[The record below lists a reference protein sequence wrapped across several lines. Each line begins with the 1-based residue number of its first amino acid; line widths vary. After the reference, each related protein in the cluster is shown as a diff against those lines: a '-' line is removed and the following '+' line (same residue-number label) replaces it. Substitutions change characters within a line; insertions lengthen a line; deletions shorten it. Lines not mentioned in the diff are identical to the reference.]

1 MCTFAV
7 RMKNTVAMEYYESIP
22 KWIEAEA
29 IRGHFVFT
37 KSELCSAFPNFSL
50 NARKRAISRLISKKN
65 IVSPWHNFYVIVP
78 VEYKLTGVVPPQFY
92 LDQLMNFLDSEYYV
106 ALLNAAEFYG
116 AAHQRPQNYAVVVAR
131 KNLRSGFKAG
141 SEILLY
147 YRKHLPI
154 DYVRKFQTTTGYL
167 NVSSAELTALDLV
180 DAAQEIGGLT
190 RAATVLSELVEE
202 INFTTV
208 NQDILRF
215 FPVPVVQRL
224 GYLLE
229 AVLGE
234 CEKAERLYALAQQ
247 VGLRFRKVAL
257 KSSKEIN
264 KGLEINR
271 KWKVIVNQ
279 EIEIDEV

>member
-1 MCTFAV
+1 
-7 RMKNTVAMEYYESIP
+7 MKKTTIMESFESIP
-22 KWIEAEA
+22 KWLEAKA

-37 KSELCSAFPNFSL
+37 KSDLCSAFPNLSL
-50 NARKRAISRLISKKN
+50 NARKRAISRLIAKKT
-65 IVSPWHNFYVIVP
+65 IVSPWQNFYVIIP
-78 VEYKLTGVVPPQFY
+78 MEYKLTGIVPPQFY
-92 LDQLMNFLDSEYYV
+92 LDQLMDFLDSEYYV
-106 ALLNAAEFYG
+106 ALLNAAEYYG
-116 AAHQRPQNYAVVVAR
+116 AAHQRPQNYAVFVGK

-154 DYVRKFQTTTGYL
+154 DYIRKFQTTTGYL

-180 DAAQEIGGLT
+180 DSEQEIGGLT
-190 RAATVLSELVEE
+190 RTATVLSELIEE
-202 INFTTV
+202 INFTTAHQGV
-208 NQDILRF
+208 LRF

-229 AVLGE
+229 VVLDE
-234 CEKAERLYALAQQ
+234 YEKAERLYALTQQ

-264 KGLEINR
+264 KSLEINR

-279 EIEIDEV
+279 EIEIDEI

>member
-1 MCTFAV
+1 
-7 RMKNTVAMEYYESIP
+7 MKKTTIMESFESIP
-22 KWIEAEA
+22 KWLEAKA

-37 KSELCSAFPNFSL
+37 KSDLCSAFPNLSL
-50 NARKRAISRLISKKN
+50 NARKRAISRLIAKKT
-65 IVSPWHNFYVIVP
+65 IVSPWQNFYVIIP
-78 VEYKLTGVVPPQFY
+78 MEYKLTGIVPPQFY
-92 LDQLMNFLDSEYYV
+92 LDQLMDFLDSEYYV
-106 ALLNAAEFYG
+106 ALLNAAEYYG
-116 AAHQRPQNYAVVVAR
+116 AAHQRPQNYAVFVGK
-131 KNLRSGFKAG
+131 KNLRSGIKAG

-154 DYVRKFQTTTGYL
+154 DYIRKFQTTTGYL

-180 DAAQEIGGLT
+180 DSEQEIGGLT
-190 RAATVLSELVEE
+190 RTATVLSELVEE
-202 INFTTV
+202 INFTTAHQGV
-208 NQDILRF
+208 LRF

-229 AVLGE
+229 VVLDE
-234 CEKAERLYALAQQ
+234 YEKAERMYALTQQ

-264 KGLEINR
+264 KSLEINR

>member
-1 MCTFAV
+1 MYFCSLNEIT
-7 RMKNTVAMEYYESIP
+7 TIMESHESIP
-22 KWIEAEA
+22 KWIEAKA

-37 KSELCSAFPNFSL
+37 KSELCSAFPNLSL
-50 NARKRAISRLISKKN
+50 TARKRAVSRLIAKRS

-78 VEYKLTGVVPPQFY
+78 MEYKLTGVVPPQFY
-92 LDQLMNFLDSEYYV
+92 LDQLMQFLDSEYYV

-116 AAHQRPQNYAVVVAR
+116 AAHQRPQNQAVFVGR

-147 YRKHLPI
+147 YRMHLPM
-154 DYVRKFQTTTGYL
+154 DYTRKFQTATGYL

-180 DAAQEIGGLT
+180 DAEQEIGGLT
-190 RAATVLSELVEE
+190 RAATVLSELAEE
-202 INFTTV
+202 VRFTAV
-208 NQDILRF
+208 NQDILSF
-215 FPVPVVQRL
+215 FPVSTVQKL

-229 AVLGE
+229 VVLE
-234 CEKAERLYALAQQ
+234 EYDRAEELYALAKRA
-247 VGLRFRKVAL
+247 GLRFRKVAL
-257 KSSKEIN
+257 KSSKDVNIS
-264 KGLEINR
+264 LEINR

>member
-1 MCTFAV
+1 M
-7 RMKNTVAMEYYESIP
+7 
-22 KWIEAEA
+22 
-29 IRGHFVFT
+29 
-37 KSELCSAFPNFSL
+37 
-50 NARKRAISRLISKKN
+50 
-65 IVSPWHNFYVIVP
+65 
-78 VEYKLTGVVPPQFY
+78 
-92 LDQLMNFLDSEYYV
+92 
-106 ALLNAAEFYG
+106 
-116 AAHQRPQNYAVVVAR
+116 
-131 KNLRSGFKAG
+131 
-141 SEILLY
+141 
-147 YRKHLPI
+147 
-154 DYVRKFQTTTGYL
+154 
-167 NVSSAELTALDLV
+167 SSAELTALDLV

>member
-1 MCTFAV
+1 
-7 RMKNTVAMEYYESIP
+7 MESFESLP
-22 KWIEAEA
+22 KWIEARA

-37 KSELCSAFPNFSL
+37 KSDLCSAFPNLSL
-50 NARKRAISRLISKKN
+50 TARKRAVSRLIAKES

-78 VEYKLTGVVPPQFY
+78 TEYKLTGVVPPQFY
-92 LDQLMNFLDSEYYV
+92 LDQLMAFLDTEYYV

-116 AAHQRPQNYAVVVAR
+116 AAHQRPQNYAVFVGR

-147 YRKHLPI
+147 CRKHLPI
-154 DYVRKFQTTTGYL
+154 DYISKFQTTIGYL

-180 DAAQEIGGLT
+180 DSEQEIGGLART
-190 RAATVLSELVEE
+190 ATVLSELVGE
-202 INFTTV
+202 INFTSA
-208 NQDILRF
+208 NQGVLRF

-229 AVLGE
+229 VVLDE
-234 CEKAERLYALAQQ
+234 YEKAERLYALTQQ
-247 VGLRFRKVAL
+247 LGLRFRKVAL

-264 KGLEINR
+264 NSLKINR